1 MSVETPRP
9 RPPPLIHNGKPGVDW
24 EQYEVPFEAAQIA
37 APLVSTTNTS
47 SWMRSPALEAIGYM
61 SSLLGFK
68 AESYAD
74 S

>member
-1 MSVETPRP
+1 MRCPQLD
-9 RPPPLIHNGKPGVDW
+9 PPPLIYHDTPDFDW